1 MVVEV
6 GLEDVG
12 SISDAA
18 LGIRVVLTGTPLPD
32 LSVIDM
38 SFAGRVLEAQE

>member
-32 LSVIDM
+32 LSAIDM
-38 SFAGRVLEAQE
+38 CFARRVLEAQE